1 VGAPLEPI
9 IPRKE
14 SSVKKDLKRVKKLQL
29 RRELLRDLEL
39 AGAAGGT
46 ATGHTDISF
55 RYTGC
60 LTLCNTTA

>member
-1 VGAPLEPI
+1 
-9 IPRKE
+9 
-14 SSVKKDLKRVKKLQL
+14 VKKQTKRLEKLQL

-39 AGAAGGT
+39 AGAVGGT
-46 ATGHTDISF
+46 ATGHDISF